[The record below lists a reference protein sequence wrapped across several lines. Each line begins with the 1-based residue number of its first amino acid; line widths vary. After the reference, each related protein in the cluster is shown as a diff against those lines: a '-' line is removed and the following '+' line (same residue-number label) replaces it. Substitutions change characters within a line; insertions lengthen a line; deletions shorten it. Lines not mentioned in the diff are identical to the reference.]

1 MRKENIW
8 CNLLAGRVRH
18 MVGVPQA
25 WVLGKKQS
33 SAAPFRCWITFEQ
46 DESAG
51 KPLKK
56 LAADFLM
63 RWGCCTVTP
72 LIIGPTLISPI
83 TLS

>member
-1 MRKENIW
+1 
-8 CNLLAGRVRH
+8 
-18 MVGVPQA
+18 MVGALQA
-25 WVLGKKQS
+25 WVLGKRQS

-56 LAADFLM
+56 MAADFLM
-63 RWGCCTVTP
+63 CRGCCTVTP
-72 LIIGPTLISPI
+72 LIISPTLISPV